1 MRYGLCIVSSV
12 LALSACQ
19 PQSGGLLVT
28 QDETRTLESEFR
40 AKVVS
45 DTNEVSQSM
54 AAINEFVDGQR
65 AQPNCSSPGW
75 QHVESQAA
83 LIENHADYR
92 RVLTLPSPPT
102 LDRKAAMMATKR
114 SENITL
120 QGRFADT
127 AARAR
132 LAIADAALA
141 QKCLDLADKHYRYVT
156 ATFTGSAW
164 TAYRERARIGVDDVR
179 AARPRS

>member
-1 MRYGLCIVSSV
+1 MRYRLCVASCV

-19 PQSGGLLVT
+19 PQSGGLITL
-28 QDETRTLESEFR
+28 DETRAFESEFR

-45 DTNEVSQSM
+45 DTSEVGQAM
-54 AAINEFVDGQR
+54 TGINEFTDSQR
-65 AQPNCSSPGW
+65 AQPNCSSAGW
-75 QHVESQAA
+75 QRVESQAA

-114 SENITL
+114 SENVTL